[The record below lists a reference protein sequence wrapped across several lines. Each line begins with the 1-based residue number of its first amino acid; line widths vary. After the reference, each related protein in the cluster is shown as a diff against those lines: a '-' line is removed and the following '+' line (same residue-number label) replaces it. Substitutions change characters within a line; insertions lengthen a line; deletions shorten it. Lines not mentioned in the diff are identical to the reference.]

1 MTDLDQKMKKVS
13 LDVWIQLI
21 GMLSVL
27 AGLVFVGLEMRQAQ
41 YIAIAGQ
48 QQQRAIM
55 QGELN
60 YSITEQG
67 EDIGEIILNQNYSEL
82 SDNQKK
88 LKRNIAWWQWNR
100 IENDFYQYSLGLMP
114 TEKWEAQLGSLSRWK
129 NVCEARDI
137 YDFRYSYFEVEL
149 KRLLDDAPD
158 DCAE

>member
-1 MTDLDQKMKKVS
+1 
-13 LDVWIQLI
+13 
-21 GMLSVL
+21 MLSVL

-41 YIAIAGQ
+41 FIAIAGQ

-67 EDIGEIILNQNYSEL
+67 EDIGEIILNQDFSEL

-114 TEKWEAQLGSLSRWK
+114 AEKWEAQLGSLSRWK

-137 YDFRYSYFEVEL
+137 YDFRYSYFEIEL

-158 DCAE
+158 DCEE

>member
-1 MTDLDQKMKKVS
+1 MKKVS
-13 LDVWIQLI
+13 IDVWIQFV

-41 YIAIAGQ
+41 FIAIAGQ

-60 YSITEQG
+60 YSITGQG
-67 EDIGEIILNQNYSEL
+67 EDIGAIIINQNYAEL

-88 LKRNIAWWQWNR
+88 LKRNIAWWMWNR

-129 NVCEARDI
+129 NFCEARDI
-137 YDFRYSYFEVEL
+137 YDFRYSFFEAEL
-149 KRLLDDAPD
+149 QQLLDDAPD

>member
-1 MTDLDQKMKKVS
+1 MKKVS

-137 YDFRYSYFEVEL
+137 YDFRYSYFELEL

>member
-1 MTDLDQKMKKVS
+1 MKKVS

-41 YIAIAGQ
+41 FIAIAGQ

-137 YDFRYSYFEVEL
+137 YDFRYSYFETEL
-149 KRLLDDAPD
+149 KQLLDDAPD
-158 DCAE
+158 DCSE

>member
-1 MTDLDQKMKKVS
+1 MKKVS
-13 LDVWIQLI
+13 LDVWIQLV

-41 YIAIAGQ
+41 FIAIAGQ

-60 YSITEQG
+60 YSITGQG
-67 EDIGEIILNQNYSEL
+67 EDIGGIIINQNYAEL

-88 LKRNIAWWQWNR
+88 LKRNIAWWMWNR

-129 NVCEARDI
+129 NFCEARDI
-137 YDFRYSYFEVEL
+137 YDFRYSFFEAEL
-149 KRLLDDAPD
+149 QQLLDDAPD

>member
-1 MTDLDQKMKKVS
+1 MKKVS

-41 YIAIAGQ
+41 FIAIAGQ

-67 EDIGEIILNQNYSEL
+67 EDIGEIILNQNYL
-82 SDNQKK
+82 TIR
-88 LKRNIAWWQWNR
+88 RN
-100 IENDFYQYSLGLMP
+100 
-114 TEKWEAQLGSLSRWK
+114 
-129 NVCEARDI
+129 
-137 YDFRYSYFEVEL
+137 
-149 KRLLDDAPD
+149 
-158 DCAE
+158 

>member
-1 MTDLDQKMKKVS
+1 MKKVS

-41 YIAIAGQ
+41 FIAIAGQ

>member
-1 MTDLDQKMKKVS
+1 MKKVS

-41 YIAIAGQ
+41 FIAIAGQ

-67 EDIGEIILNQNYSEL
+67 EDIGEIILNQDFSEL

-137 YDFRYSYFEVEL
+137 YDFRYSFFEAEL
-149 KRLLDDAPD
+149 KQLLDDAPD

>member
-1 MTDLDQKMKKVS
+1 MKKVS
-13 LDVWIQLI
+13 IDVWIQLV

-41 YIAIAGQ
+41 FIAIAGQ

-60 YSITEQG
+60 YSITGQG
-67 EDIGEIILNQNYSEL
+67 EDIGGIIINQNYAEL

-88 LKRNIAWWQWNR
+88 LKRNIAWWMWNR

-129 NVCEARDI
+129 NFCEARDI
-137 YDFRYSYFEVEL
+137 YDFRYSFFEAEL
-149 KRLLDDAPD
+149 QQLLDDAPD

>member
-1 MTDLDQKMKKVS
+1 MKKVS
-13 LDVWIQLI
+13 IDVWIQLV

-88 LKRNIAWWQWNR
+88 LKRNIAWWQGSR
-100 IENDFYQYSLGLMP
+100 IEKDFYQYSLGFMP
-114 TEKWEAQLGSLSRWK
+114 IEKWEAQLGSLSRWK

-137 YDFRYSYFEVEL
+137 YDFRYSFFEAEL

>member
-1 MTDLDQKMKKVS
+1 MKKVS

>member
-1 MTDLDQKMKKVS
+1 MKKVS
-13 LDVWIQLI
+13 IDVWIQLV

-114 TEKWEAQLGSLSRWK
+114 TEKWEAQLGSLGRWK

-137 YDFRYSYFEVEL
+137 YDFRYSFFEADL
-149 KRLLDDAPD
+149 KQLLDDAPD
-158 DCAE
+158 DCEE

>member
-1 MTDLDQKMKKVS
+1 MKKGS

-41 YIAIAGQ
+41 FIAIAGQ

-55 QGELN
+55 EGELN
-60 YSITEQG
+60 YSVTEQG

-114 TEKWEAQLGSLSRWK
+114 IEKWD
-129 NVCEARDI
+129 C
-137 YDFRYSYFEVEL
+137 
-149 KRLLDDAPD
+149 LLYTSPSPRA
-158 DCAE
+158 

>member
-1 MTDLDQKMKKVS
+1 MNMKKVS
-13 LDVWIQLI
+13 IDVWIQLI

-67 EDIGEIILNQNYSEL
+67 EDIGEIILNQNFSEL

-137 YDFRYSYFEVEL
+137 YDFRYSYFEIEL

>member
-1 MTDLDQKMKKVS
+1 MKKVS
-13 LDVWIQLI
+13 IDVWIQLV

-41 YIAIAGQ
+41 FIAIAGQ

-60 YSITEQG
+60 YSITGQG
-67 EDIGEIILNQNYSEL
+67 EDIGAIIINQNYAEL

-88 LKRNIAWWQWNR
+88 LKRNIAWWMWNR

-129 NVCEARDI
+129 NFCEARDI
-137 YDFRYSYFEVEL
+137 YDFRYSFFEAEL
-149 KRLLDDAPD
+149 QQLLDDAPD
-158 DCAE
+158 DCAA

>member
-1 MTDLDQKMKKVS
+1 MKKVS
-13 LDVWIQLI
+13 IDVWIQLV

-137 YDFRYSYFEVEL
+137 YDFRYSFFEAEL
-149 KRLLDDAPD
+149 KQLLDDAPD

>member
-1 MTDLDQKMKKVS
+1 MKKVS

-27 AGLVFVGLEMRQAQ
+27 AGLLFVGLEMRQAQ

>member
-1 MTDLDQKMKKVS
+1 MKKVS
-13 LDVWIQLI
+13 IDVWIQLV

-41 YIAIAGQ
+41 FIAIAGQ

-60 YSITEQG
+60 YSITGQG
-67 EDIGEIILNQNYSEL
+67 EDIGAIIINQNYAEL

-88 LKRNIAWWQWNR
+88 LKRNIAWWMWNR

-129 NVCEARDI
+129 NFCEARDI
-137 YDFRYSYFEVEL
+137 YDFRYSFFEAEL
-149 KRLLDDAPD
+149 QQLLDDAPD

>member
-1 MTDLDQKMKKVS
+1 MKKVS
-13 LDVWIQLI
+13 IDVWIQLV

-67 EDIGEIILNQNYSEL
+67 EDIGEIILNQDFSEL

-114 TEKWEAQLGSLSRWK
+114 IEKWKAQLGSLSRWK

>member
-1 MTDLDQKMKKVS
+1 MKKVS

-41 YIAIAGQ
+41 FIAIAGQ

-60 YSITEQG
+60 YSISEQG

>member
-1 MTDLDQKMKKVS
+1 MKNVS

-41 YIAIAGQ
+41 LIAIAGQ

-67 EDIGEIILNQNYSEL
+67 EDIGEIILNIIISTLTN
-82 SDNQKK
+82 
-88 LKRNIAWWQWNR
+88 
-100 IENDFYQYSLGLMP
+100 
-114 TEKWEAQLGSLSRWK
+114 
-129 NVCEARDI
+129 
-137 YDFRYSYFEVEL
+137 
-149 KRLLDDAPD
+149 LL
-158 DCAE
+158 E

>member
-1 MTDLDQKMKKVS
+1 MKKVS

-114 TEKWEAQLGSLSRWK
+114 IEKWEAQLGSLSRWK

-137 YDFRYSYFEVEL
+137 YDFRYSYFETEL
-149 KRLLDDAPD
+149 KQLLDDAPD